1 MPSALKRMSTTS
13 SRPQEGLARRLANL
27 PKMRVVRSDV
37 QAVTVELTRGDLLT
51 INNALNKVCHG
62 PDSIDDWEF
71 YTRIGVERHEAKSL
85 LDAVDSLVTGEES
98 GSI

>member
-13 SRPQEGLARRLANL
+13 RRPQEGLARRLANL

-51 INNALNKVCHG
+51 INNALNEVCHG

-71 YTRIGVERHEAKSL
+71 HTRIGVERHEAKSL
-85 LDAVDSLVTGEES
+85 LDAVNSLVTGEES